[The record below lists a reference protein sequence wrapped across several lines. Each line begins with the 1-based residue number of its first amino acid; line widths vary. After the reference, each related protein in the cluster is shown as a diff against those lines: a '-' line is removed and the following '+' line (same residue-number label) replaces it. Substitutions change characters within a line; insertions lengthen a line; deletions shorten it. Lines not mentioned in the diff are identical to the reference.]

1 MQREMIHT
9 DAFLGMMPVRDHRKF
24 KIDVHNAIVEVEQKL
39 DLPYPGEKKEV
50 SGYKDPDLTAASV
63 LNLIT
68 ELTTKVKDYLSTQQ
82 YAMHVEMNKR
92 NIAFADATVKLH
104 EQWKSSS
111 PSITPGP
118 RG

>member
-39 DLPYPGEKKEV
+39 DLPDPGEKKEV
-50 SGYKDPDLTAASV
+50 SGDKDPDLTAASV

-68 ELTTKVKDYLSTQQ
+68 ELTTKVKDYLSAQQ
-82 YAMHVEMNKR
+82 HAMHAEMNK
-92 NIAFADATVKLH
+92 NLTKQQNAMDA
-104 EQWKSSS
+104 
-111 PSITPGP
+111 
-118 RG
+118 